1 MEDAWKTSKYVLK
14 ITLNMLKMLE
24 NTAQRKRQP
33 SSFDTPFLDIQ
44 ALTHMIRKKSKLNMV
59 RTSLV

>member
-24 NTAQRKRQP
+24 NTAHGRDNQAG
-33 SSFDTPFLDIQ
+33 FDTSFFGHPRL
-44 ALTHMIRKKSKLNMV
+44 
-59 RTSLV
+59 